1 MSRIVAVGTGSSTL
15 PAGGHTWDGRNRWI
29 LASVAFGAFM
39 APLDTSIVN
48 TVLPLIAQDFHAD
61 VLLIEWV
68 VLAYL
73 LGLSSLLLI
82 GGRLGDLF
90 GYKPLY
96 IGGFA
101 LFTVSSVLCGLA
113 ADVAPLVAARILQ
126 SVGGALMIALG
137 PALLTLTFP
146 ASKRGQVLGIQAC
159 VVYIAL
165 AVGPGLGG
173 LIASALGWRWVFYI
187 NVPIGIGAVAVA
199 ARTLPAG
206 HGTAAREPLDVPGAL
221 SFMLM
226 LFALVLALSR
236 GTAWG
241 WTSPLVLVSA
251 GVCALAFIAFLW
263 LESSRP
269 HPFLDLSLFR
279 HRLFTAATFS
289 AMLNYMASNT
299 TAFLTPFFLI
309 RAIQMSAAHAGS
321 LLMAT
326 PVVMAAVAPASGW
339 LSDRIGSRLPTALG
353 MACTGAG
360 MWLLGHLGLDASDRQ
375 IMLGL
380 GVVGLGVGLFTSPN
394 NSAIM
399 GAVPRTRQGLASGI
413 VGTARTIGT
422 ILGVSVSS
430 SVFGAEVRQLLA
442 TVGTDSLAVSG
453 AYRHALTIGAG
464 IALLGALTSLIRGGT
479 ALRGQA
485 SLPNP
490 KPSPGRS

>member
-1 MSRIVAVGTGSSTL
+1 MSRPVAVETGSST
-15 PAGGHTWDGRNRWI
+15 PPSGYTWDGRNRWI

-48 TVLPLIAQDFHAD
+48 TVLPLIARDFHAD

-68 VLAYL
+68 VLSYL

-101 LFTVSSVLCGLA
+101 LFTASSMLCGLA
-113 ADVAPLVAARILQ
+113 TDVAPLVASRLLQ

-137 PALLTLTFP
+137 PAILTLTFP

-187 NVPIGIGAVAVA
+187 NVPIGIGAIAVA

-206 HGTAAREPLDVPGAL
+206 HGTAAREPLDFPGAL
-221 SFMLM
+221 SFMLT
-226 LFALVLALSR
+226 LFAFVLALSR

-241 WTSPLVLVSA
+241 WSSPLVLVSA
-251 GVCALAFIAFLW
+251 GAFALSFLAFFW
-263 LESSRP
+263 LEGSRS
-269 HPFLDLSLFR
+269 HPFLDLSLFKL
-279 HRLFTAATFS
+279 RLFTAATLS

-309 RAIQMSAAHAGS
+309 RANEMSPAHAGS

-326 PVVMAAVAPASGW
+326 PVIMAVVAPASGW

-353 MACTGAG
+353 MACTAAG
-360 MWLLGHLGLDASDRQ
+360 MWLLGHLGLGASDGQ
-375 IMLGL
+375 IMLRL

-413 VGTARTIGT
+413 VATARTMGT

-430 SVFGAEVRQLLA
+430 SLFGAEVQQLLA
-442 TVGTDSLAVSG
+442 TLGTDSLAVSG
-453 AYRHALTIGAG
+453 AYRHTLTIGAG
-464 IALLGALTSLIRGGT
+464 IALLGALTSLVRGGT
-479 ALRGQA
+479 GLDGQA

-490 KPSPGRS
+490 KPSPGR